1 MGRHIMQKG
10 KPSWLDLG
18 ASSVIASPIQLA
30 AVLARPI
37 LNKGRARRFVGTG
50 AFPAFFLL
58 VKCSSFGP
66 WWPKL
71 SFREVVYMLVPR
83 YYPLGDYYESI
94 YNEGQVVKPYIFVEI
109 CI

>member
-1 MGRHIMQKG
+1 MV
-10 KPSWLDLG
+10 DFDD
-18 ASSVIASPIQLA
+18 
-30 AVLARPI
+30 
-37 LNKGRARRFVGTG
+37 KGRAGRFFAPG
-50 AFPAFFLL
+50 AFPAIFLL

-94 YNEGQVVKPYIFVEI
+94 YTEGQVVKPYIFVEI